1 MSAIAVNIKTAETVG
16 DLLRFWRQRRRLSQQ
31 ELALDA
37 NVSTRHLSFIETG
50 RARASR
56 QLLVHLS
63 DTLAMPLRERNRLLL
78 AGGFAPRYRELPFD
92 DREMRLL
99 LDSLQTLLHAHEPNP
114 ALIVDAHW
122 NLIAHNS
129 AATLLWAGVDE
140 SLLEPPVNVL
150 RLACHPEGLPKI
162 STMTPV
168 CNRGLLDRLRR
179 RAHDDA
185 DQPLLDLIEE
195 MDSYLTDRHD
205 SEARPFS
212 GDGVTATFGLNTAA
226 GTINLFTVIATLGAP
241 LEVNAASLAIE
252 TFIPADADSATKLR
266 ELSETA
272 VGEMR
277 V

>member
-1 MSAIAVNIKTAETVG
+1 LSTIAVTDRTAETVG

-31 ELALDA
+31 QLALEA

-50 RARASR
+50 RAHASR

-99 LDSLQTLLHAHEPNP
+99 LGSLQTLLRAHEPNP

-129 AATLLWAGVDE
+129 AAALLWAGVDAG
-140 SLLEPPVNVL
+140 LLEPPVNVL
-150 RLACHPEGLPKI
+150 RLACHPGGLPKI

-179 RAHDDA
+179 RAHEDA

-195 MDSYLTDRHD
+195 MDSYLTDTYD
-205 SEARPFS
+205 IDPKPWS
-212 GDGVTATFGLNTAA
+212 GDGVTATFGLDTPA
-226 GTINLFTVIATLGAP
+226 GTIHLFTVIATLGAP

-252 TFIPADADSATKLR
+252 TFLAADANSATKLR
-266 ELSETA
+266 ELADTRKA
-272 VGEMR
+272 QP
-277 V
+277 

>member
-1 MSAIAVNIKTAETVG
+1 LSTIAVTTGTAETVG

-31 ELALDA
+31 ELALEA

-63 DTLAMPLRERNRLLL
+63 DTLSMPLRERNRLLL

-92 DREMRLL
+92 DREMRIL
-99 LDSLQTLLHAHEPNP
+99 LDSLQTLLSAHEPNP

-122 NLIAHNS
+122 NLIAHN
-129 AATLLWAGVDE
+129 AAAALLWTGVDP

-179 RAHDDA
+179 RAQDDA
-185 DQPLLDLIEE
+185 DQPLLDLIKE
-195 MDSYLTDRHD
+195 MDSYLTNTDD
-205 SEARPFS
+205 TDPRPLS
-212 GDGVTATFGLNTAA
+212 GDGVTATFGLHTQA
-226 GTINLFTVIATLGAP
+226 GTIDLFTVIATLGAP
-241 LEVNAASLAIE
+241 LEVTAASLAIE
-252 TFIPADADSATKLR
+252 TFLPTDANSATKLR
-266 ELSETA
+266 QLADSRQA
-272 VGEMR
+272 HP
-277 V
+277 